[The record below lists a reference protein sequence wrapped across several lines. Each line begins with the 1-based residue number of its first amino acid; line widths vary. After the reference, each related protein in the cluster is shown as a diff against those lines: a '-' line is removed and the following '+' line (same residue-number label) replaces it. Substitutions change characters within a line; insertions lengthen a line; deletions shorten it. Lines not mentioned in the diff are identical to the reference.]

1 MGAHRS
7 IRRTPSSRSSSG
19 GNANGSAPVYTPVE
33 PIDPAR
39 VVTLDDGTRW
49 LVTVVARLVSEDM
62 IIGSGSARL
71 LVRLESLT
79 FPDRPARVA
88 TVRARELHSV
98 DDEVLRALAATSAV

>member
-39 VVTLDDGTRW
+39 VITLDDGMRPVDWGRQKPRGERRW
-49 LVTVVARLVSEDM
+49 PDLYLPSPFWQALVGWRAHHVRDLRL
-62 IIGSGSARL
+62 
-71 LVRLESLT
+71 
-79 FPDRPARVA
+79 
-88 TVRARELHSV
+88 
-98 DDEVLRALAATSAV
+98 